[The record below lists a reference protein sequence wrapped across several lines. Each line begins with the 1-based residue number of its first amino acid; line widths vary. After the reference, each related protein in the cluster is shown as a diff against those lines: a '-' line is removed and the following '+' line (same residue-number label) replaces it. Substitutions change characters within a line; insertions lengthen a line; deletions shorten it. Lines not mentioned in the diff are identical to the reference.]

1 MRIQVCSFCPDNLNQ
16 HCSDCFNIFMETGLM
31 FLICPHF
38 VFCMLWRRL
47 RFISGFFLRCMF
59 FVWGRVFW
67 EFTGLAVFFN
77 LEKNEFQVFLYLKFC
92 GAPFCH
98 SSVLINRT
106 DTFPVKQLI

>member
-1 MRIQVCSFCPDNLNQ
+1 MRIQVCSSCPDNLNQ
-16 HCSDCFNIFMETGLM
+16 HCSDCFNIFLETGLM

-38 VFCMLWRRL
+38 VF
-47 RFISGFFLRCMF
+47 CMF